1 MDADFTPQDSVALY
15 ELLAEQLSDVV
26 IKCDG
31 EGVVRHSSPAA
42 HRWAIDAAPGRR
54 LLELVDPSCQAAL
67 QAELERVLAGGISG
81 AVEIAATGN
90 EGASRWFDLR
100 LRALKREDG
109 TVDGVIVLMRSIQDR
124 RLFEEKL
131 FAAAMTD
138 PLTGLTNRRA
148 FMSMLQHLVDADTAG
163 CLALFSLDYFKAL
176 NMRFGQSFGDE
187 VLVTFA
193 ELLRN
198 MMRGEDIISRIGSE
212 TLGVLLPGAQA
223 DQAEA
228 ICQRVIAAL
237 ADIRQAAGPDSVSI
251 TASVGVSRIGKSLDT
266 TMKRAEMALFL
277 ARAKGRNRLEMD
289 SGRRLPQGNG

>member
-15 ELLAEQLSDVV
+15 ALLTEQLSDV
-26 IKCDG
+26 ILKCDTDG
-31 EGVVRHSSPAA
+31 TICQSSPAA
-42 HRWAIDAAPGRR
+42 ARWDMDAAPGRR
-54 LLELVDPSCQAAL
+54 LAELVDPSCRPLVQ
-67 QAELERVLAGGISG
+67 SG
-81 AVEIAATGN
+81 FDAVTSGKSPQTIEVAATGS

-100 LRALKREDG
+100 LRPLTRDDG
-109 TVDGVIVLMRSIQDR
+109 SVDGVLVLMRSIQDR
-124 RLFEEKL
+124 RLYEEKL

-148 FMSMLQHLVDADTAG
+148 FMSMLQHIVDAGTGG

-176 NMRFGQSFGDE
+176 NMRFGQSYGDE

-212 TLGVLLPGAQA
+212 TLGVLLPRAQA
-223 DQAEA
+223 DQAES
-228 ICQRVIAAL
+228 ICQRVIVAL

-277 ARAKGRNRLEMD
+277 AKAKGRNRLEMD
-289 SGRRLPQGNG
+289 SGKRMPQRTD